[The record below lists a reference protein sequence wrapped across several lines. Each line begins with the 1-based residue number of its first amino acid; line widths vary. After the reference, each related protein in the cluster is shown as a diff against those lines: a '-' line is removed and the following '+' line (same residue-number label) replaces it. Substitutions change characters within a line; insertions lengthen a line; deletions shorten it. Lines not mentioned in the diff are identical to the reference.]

1 MKIAI
6 RILFSVVAVAV
17 LLFAPIALADT
28 ASMYLTGPG
37 TNGTMAGVYV
47 GPYVAQINGVATPV
61 ICDDYVD
68 ESFINESW
76 TANVTTLANLSG
88 TKWGGLPNATTLY
101 EEAAWLTEQL
111 VTASPSQ
118 AGDIQF
124 AIWAIFDPSAINGL
138 TSGDQMAVENL
149 IMQAQN
155 QSYWA
160 GEFNN
165 ILIYTAN
172 TNDPILCNGQAC
184 ANTPPQEFLVDTPE
198 PGVFAL
204 VLIGLSAIAIGI
216 GRKKSVRRRV
226 LALA

>member
-17 LLFAPIALADT
+17 LLFAPMALADT
-28 ASMYLTGPG
+28 ASMYLTSPG
-37 TNGTMAGVYV
+37 TNGALGGVYV
-47 GPYVAQINGVATPV
+47 GPYVAQINGVTTPV

-76 TANVTTLANLSG
+76 TANVTTLSNLSG
-88 TKWGGLPNATTLY
+88 TKWGGLADATTLY
-101 EEAAWLTEQL
+101 EEAAWLTEKL
-111 VTASPSQ
+111 VTASSSD
-118 AGDIQF
+118 AADIQY

-138 TSGDQMAVENL
+138 SSGDQTTIQTL
-149 IMQAQN
+149 IMDAQN
-155 QSYWA
+155 QTYWA

-198 PGVFAL
+198 PGAFAL